1 MSKLRLAGMAS
12 ALVVAALVGGTLIN
26 VVAAAPGGPASPAD
40 SVAAAP
46 ADPAADPVAAAPAA
60 AGTYCEAF
68 RTAFAANLGVSQ
80 DELAAAAKAAAATA
94 VDKAIADGTLTQAA
108 GDRLKERIAAAAGD
122 GCGFLAGPRGKIAK
136 QALNVARDGVTAAAE
151 ALDMTVAELR
161 TEFRAGKDLK
171 EVAAAEGV
179 PYATVTTAVLNAV
192 KADLDAAVA
201 SGTIQQARADR
212 ILDRIEQRLEDGWV
226 RAGQG
231 GRQGR

>member
-26 VVAAAPGGPASPAD
+26 VVAAAPGASPAT
-40 SVAAAP
+40 ALAG
-46 ADPAADPVAAAPAA
+46 PAADPVAAAPAA
-60 AGTYCEAF
+60 IGTYCDAF

-80 DELAAAAKAAAATA
+80 DELVAAAKAAAATA

-108 GDRLKERIAAAAGD
+108 GDKLKERITAADGE
-122 GCGFLAGPRGKIAK
+122 GCGFLAGPRGRIAQK
-136 QALNVARDGVTAAAE
+136 ALAVARDGVTAAAE

-161 TEFRAGKDLK
+161 TELRSGKDLK

-179 PYATVTTAVLNAV
+179 PYATVTTAVLAAV

-201 SGTIQQARADR
+201 AGTIKQARADR
-212 ILDRIEQRLEDGWV
+212 ILDRVEGRLEDGWV
-226 RAGQG
+226 RPGRAG
-231 GRQGR
+231 R

>member
-1 MSKLRLAGMAS
+1 MSKLRLAGMAG

-26 VVAAAPGGPASPAD
+26 VVAAAPGGSSAPD
-40 SVAAAP
+40 AP
-46 ADPAADPVAAAPAA
+46 AAEPVAAAPA

-80 DELAAAAKAAAATA
+80 DELVAAAKAAAATV

-108 GDRLKERIAAAAGD
+108 GDKLKERITAADGE
-122 GCGFLAGPRGKIAK
+122 GCGLLAGPRGKIAQK
-136 QALNVARDGVTAAAE
+136 ALAVARDGVTAAAE

-161 TEFRAGKDLK
+161 TELRSGKDLK

-201 SGTIQQARADR
+201 AGTIKQARADR
-212 ILDRIEQRLEDGWV
+212 ILDRVERRLEDGWV
-226 RAGQG
+226 RP
-231 GRQGR
+231 GRADR